1 MANEGTYGSLAGMA
15 AGAALAPLTGGSSL
29 MLAGLG
35 GTAGGLIGG
44 LFGSKPKA
52 PDISGELAKISA
64 LFDQLRAQNRVNINR
79 DAAQGRTAAANNMAT
94 RGTYRSGVSNV
105 GFNALEDSRLNALA
119 NSDAQ
124 LAGQEAG
131 VRANLLNQLL
141 GLNKDYQL
149 MGAQSDAARTGAITG
164 LAGNLLLNQL
174 LKSPTAPKAAYNPA
188 FDFRANAA
196 PSYTDS
202 INSGPLYAYNPSF
215 RFGQ

>member
-1 MANEGTYGSLAGMA
+1 MADEGSLGGLGGMG
-15 AGAALAPLTGGSSL
+15 AGAALGFA
-29 MLAGLG
+29 LG
-35 GTAGGLIGG
+35 GPAGALMGAGIGGTGGGLIGG
-44 LFGSKPKA
+44 LFAKKPKA

-64 LFDQLRAQNRVNINR
+64 LFEQLRAQNRVNINR

-124 LAGQEAG
+124 LAGTEAG
-131 VRANLLNQLL
+131 VRADLLGKLL
-141 GLNKDYQL
+141 GLNSSYQM

-174 LKSPTAPKAAYNPA
+174 LKSGGGGFGAPRMTSLPASNYNGIIA
-188 FDFRANAA
+188 
-196 PSYTDS
+196 
-202 INSGPLYAYNPSF
+202 
-215 RFGQ
+215 